1 MLHMKHQTDTLHV
14 PVLLNEVLEH
24 LLPEGHTVERAVDG
38 TLGAGGHS
46 RALLEH
52 GVHQL
57 LGMDVDPVALDIARE
72 NLAPFGERAH
82 IVHASYTQM
91 ADEAAK
97 LGWDGVD
104 AILLDLGV
112 SSMQLDIPERGFAFR
127 HEGPLDMRFDPQSD
141 KPTAADLVNTLEE
154 DELADIFYQYGE
166 ERDSRRIARAI
177 VRERPYRT
185 TRDLSEVIERAHP
198 RRHYEKIHPATRVF
212 QALRI
217 AVNDELK
224 TVERGVNVA
233 IDLLRSGGR
242 LAVISFHSLEDR
254 IVKDAFR
261 LASTD
266 CICPPKTPICVCGH
280 QASVRLINRKPIIA
294 NEDEAARNPRSR
306 SAKLR
311 IVEKL

>member
-1 MLHMKHQTDTLHV
+1 MHV
-14 PVLLNEVLEH
+14 PVLLQSVLEH
-24 LLPEGHTVERAVDG
+24 LLPEGHTVGRAIDG

-46 RALLEH
+46 CALLEH
-52 GVHQL
+52 GVGEV
-57 LGMDVDPVALDIARE
+57 LGLDVDPVALDLARE
-72 NLAPFGERAH
+72 TLKPFGERAH
-82 IVHASYTQM
+82 ITHASYRQM

-112 SSMQLDIPERGFAFR
+112 SSMQLDMPERGFAFR
-127 HEGPLDMRFDPQSD
+127 HEGPLDMRFDTRSLQ
-141 KPTAADLVNTLEE
+141 PTAADLVNTLDE

-166 ERDSRRIARAI
+166 ERESRRLARAV
-177 VRERPYRT
+177 VRARPYST
-185 TRDLSEVIERAHP
+185 TQQLAAAIEHARP
-198 RRHYEKIHPATRVF
+198 RRFDDKIHPATRVF

-217 AVNDELK
+217 AVNDELA
-224 TVERGVNVA
+224 TVEHTLPSA
-233 IDLLRSGGR
+233 INLLRPGGR

-280 QASVRLINRKPIIA
+280 KASVRLINRKPITA
-294 NEDEAARNPRSR
+294 HEDEAAQNPRSR